1 MDRAAQ
7 NMISITIK
15 HDLPF
20 VEAVVTFRGQ
30 TIKCENVLL
39 DTGSAGTIFN
49 VDKLIEIGV
58 KPEPNDMTHTIYG
71 VGGAEFVYSKTM
83 DAIQIGDTKLQN
95 FQVEIG
101 AMDYGLELD
110 GIIGFDFMCELGL
123 VINTKN
129 MKIYYE

>member
-1 MDRAAQ
+1 
-7 NMISITIK
+7 MISITIK

-20 VEAVVTFRGQ
+20 VEAIVTFRGQ

-58 KPEPNDMTHTIYG
+58 KPEPDDMTYTIYG

-83 DAIQIGDTKLQN
+83 DAIQIGDAKFKD
-95 FQVEIG
+95 FQIEIG

-110 GIIGFDFMCELGL
+110 GIIGFDFMKELRL
-123 VINTKN
+123 VVDTKH
-129 MKIYYE
+129 MKVYYE

>member
-1 MDRAAQ
+1 
-7 NMISITIK
+7 MISITIK

-20 VEAVVTFRGQ
+20 VEAIVTFRGQ
-30 TIKCENVLL
+30 AIKCENVLL

-83 DAIQIGDTKLQN
+83 DAIQIWDAKLQG
-95 FQVEIG
+95 FRIEIG
-101 AMDYGLELD
+101 AMDYGLELN
-110 GIIGFDFMCELGL
+110 GIIGFDFIREIGL
-123 VINTKN
+123 VIDTTN
-129 MKIYYE
+129 MKVYYE

>member
-1 MDRAAQ
+1 
-7 NMISITIK
+7 MISITVK
-15 HDLPF
+15 NDLPF
-20 VEAVVTFRGQ
+20 VEAIVTFRGQ

-71 VGGAEFVYSKTM
+71 VGGTEFVYSKTM
-83 DAIQIGDTKLQN
+83 DVIRIGDAKLKN
-95 FQVEIG
+95 FQIEIG

-110 GIIGFDFMCELGL
+110 GIIGFDFMSELGL

-129 MKIYYE
+129 MKVHY